1 MRTCKIDFVKI
12 YNILD
17 YFAKI
22 YNILDLNLAHVTCS
36 LKIKTHLAEEDKCMY
51 AHFEMLLCNESLEAE
66 VRAQSSP
73 QGLLLWQMAEGHPV
87 ICPQVCEGG

>member
-1 MRTCKIDFVKI
+1 
-12 YNILD
+12 
-17 YFAKI
+17 
-22 YNILDLNLAHVTCS
+22 
-36 LKIKTHLAEEDKCMY
+36 MY